1 MNLSNFGET
10 LKEMLNERNLTA
22 KDFAKSINVSAPTIT
37 RYIRGERMPDINIL
51 ILIADALNCSTDFLL
66 GREPE
71 NSTLKFK
78 KCPPFPEQI
87 VILAKMFGKDNND
100 FCSKI
105 KIPESSF
112 YEWKNGSSIP
122 TLLSIENIADKIDR
136 RIDFVLGRET

>member
-87 VILAKMFGKDNND
+87 VILAKMFPKARSMNGKTVAV
-100 FCSKI
+100 FPRFSVLKI
-105 KIPESSF
+105 LRIKL
-112 YEWKNGSSIP
+112 
-122 TLLSIENIADKIDR
+122 TADLIL
-136 RIDFVLGRET
+136 F